1 MKDRE
6 SVAEVGCALFGAL
19 LLGAL
24 AVLLG
29 GRATGGATRGR
40 RRIAPPPAVG
50 KIPPERHRALGAVSA
65 R

>member
-6 SVAEVGCALFGAL
+6 TVAEIGCALFGAL

-24 AVLLG
+24 AVLVG
-29 GRATGGATRGR
+29 GRAAGGAVRGR
-40 RRIAPPPAVG
+40 RRAAPPPAVG
-50 KIPPERHRALGAVSA
+50 KIPPERHLARSAVSA

>member
-6 SVAEVGCALFGAL
+6 TVAEIGCALFGAL

-24 AVLLG
+24 GVLMG
-29 GRATGGATRGR
+29 GRAAGGTLR
-40 RRIAPPPAVG
+40 RRRRVAPPPAVG
-50 KIPPERHRALGAVSA
+50 TIPPARHLARGAVSA

>member
-6 SVAEVGCALFGAL
+6 TVAEIGCALFGAL

-24 AVLLG
+24 AILVG
-29 GRATGGATRGR
+29 GRAVGGARRGER
-40 RRIAPPPAVG
+40 RAAPPPVVG
-50 KIPPERHRALGAVSA
+50 KVPPERHQALGAVSA